1 MLVSTGTFDA
11 MKSVAS
17 VCISGSNAMNG
28 LIDGDDVE
36 RDTDRIRDKWPGVT
50 ARDLSVAGIAMTFCL
65 AALDG
70 TIPKLSQP
78 TYCDSLFITEAANLD
93 ARGARPLGR
102 DCRGEV
108 E

>member
-1 MLVSTGTFDA
+1 MA
-11 MKSVAS
+11 
-17 VCISGSNAMNG
+17 
-28 LIDGDDVE
+28 
-36 RDTDRIRDKWPGVT
+36 
-50 ARDLSVAGIAMTFCL
+50 FCL

-70 TIPKLSQP
+70 TIPKLNQP
-78 TYCDSLFITEAANLD
+78 TYCNSLFKTEAANLD